1 MTSHAPKESWNS
13 RLGIILA
20 VAGSAVGLGN
30 FLRFP
35 GQAAQYGGGAF
46 MIAYFVALIIIGLPI
61 CWAEWAIGRKGGQ
74 AGFNSSPGILGFVT
88 GQKRFRYLGVIG
100 VVIPVVIYMYYVYIE
115 AWCLGYA
122 VNFARGS
129 MNFEAVKDASAFW
142 QGFIGIAENGSALGF
157 GWTRVGGFLVI
168 VFTLNFFLIYRG
180 LSKGIELFCK
190 YAMPTLLVLAVII
203 LIRVLTL
210 GAPVAEHPENSVY
223 NGLGFMWNPNKAVL
237 HELVADEAG
246 GSEKWIPLADGEM
259 VGPRM
264 IKAAEERAAADP
276 KLELRILTMWS
287 QLANPQ
293 LWLAAA
299 GQIFFSLSVGFGV
312 IITYSSY
319 LKKKDD
325 VVLSGLAATSTNE
338 FCEVTLGGL
347 TTLPAGY
354 AFLGVAGV
362 AGMGT
367 FGLGFNVLPMV
378 FSEMPGGQFFGFA
391 FFFLLFLAAVTSSL
405 SMLQPGI
412 AFLEE
417 ALNINRKQSVAF
429 LGFLTAAGCAFVVYF
444 SADVKAL
451 DTIDFWVT
459 NLLMVVLATVQ
470 IIVFGWVIGIDR
482 GFEIAHRGAAIRI
495 PSIFKFIMK
504 WLSPAFL
511 IIIFGAWVYNGVLGF
526 SFTGGERSYSAYI
539 KDLFIEPNAVAW
551 YSVGLIALTTGLI
564 VLLTACGNFEKT
576 SSKESSK

>member
-1 MTSHAPKESWNS
+1 MTSKVPKESWNS

-46 MIAYFVALIIIGLPI
+46 MIAYFVALMLIGLPI

-74 AGFNSSPGILGFVT
+74 GGLNSSPGILGFVT
-88 GQKRFRYLGVIG
+88 GKTRYRYLGVIG
-100 VVIPVVIYMYYVYIE
+100 VIIPVVIYMYYVYIE

-122 VNFARGS
+122 VNFAKGS
-129 MNFEAVKDASAFW
+129 MNFSTVEQAGDFW
-142 QGFIGIAENGSALGF
+142 GKFIGISEDGSALGF
-157 GWTRVGGFLVI
+157 GWTEVGGFLLV
-168 VFTLNFFLIYRG
+168 VFVLNFYLIYRG

-190 YAMPTLLVLAVII
+190 YAMPTLIVLAVII

-210 GAPVAEHPENSVY
+210 GAPDAAHPENSVA
-223 NGLGFMWNPNKAVL
+223 NGLGFMWNPTKTILYERV
-237 HELVADEAG
+237 VDEATG
-246 GSEKWIPLADGEM
+246 AESWSQLADGEV

-264 IKAAEERAAADP
+264 IADAEARAAADP
-276 KLELRILTMWS
+276 NLELRTIGMLT
-287 QLANPQ
+287 QLLNPQ

-299 GQIFFSLSVGFGV
+299 GQIFFSLSIGFGV

-338 FCEVTLGGL
+338 FCEVGLGGL

-354 AFLGVAGV
+354 AFLGISGV

-417 ALNINRKQSVAF
+417 AMNINRKQSVAI
-429 LGFLTAAGCAFVVYF
+429 LGFVTAAGCSFVVYF
-444 SADVKAL
+444 SEGVKAL

-459 NLLMVVLATVQ
+459 NLLMVILALVQ
-470 IIVFGWVIGIDR
+470 IIIFGWVIGIEK
-482 GFEIAHRGAAIRI
+482 GFEIAHQGAAIKI
-495 PSIFKFIMK
+495 PRIFKFVMK
-504 WLSPAFL
+504 YVSPLFL
-511 IIIFGAWVYNGVLGF
+511 IVVFVAWFYTSALGF
-526 SFTGGERSYSAYI
+526 QFGSDEKKYSGYI
-539 KDLFIEPNAVAW
+539 VDLFIEPNKSAW
-551 YSVGLIALTTGLI
+551 YSVGLMVATGAFLT
-564 VLLTACGNFEKT
+564 LLTAGGVFKNKQIKED
-576 SSKESSK
+576 SK